1 MCVCVCV
8 CTCVC
13 VYFSVSHSTSTNG
26 YHTALTGILFHSC
39 VVFHDVD
46 VPYLTNLALMEI

>member
-1 MCVCVCV
+1 MCVCVYV
-8 CTCVC
+8 CVC
-13 VYFSVSHSTSTNG
+13 VFSVSHSTSTNG

>member
-1 MCVCVCV
+1 MCVCV